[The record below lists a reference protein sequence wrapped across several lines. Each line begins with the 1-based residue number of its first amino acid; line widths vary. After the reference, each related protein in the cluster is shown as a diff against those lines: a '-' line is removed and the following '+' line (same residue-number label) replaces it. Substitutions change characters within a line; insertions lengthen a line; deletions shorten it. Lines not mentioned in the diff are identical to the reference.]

1 MGEGWEYSDMD
12 GRPPV
17 GIDRV
22 MEVLRGGP
30 FSISTSSSSEYR
42 DEPDILSLR

>member
-1 MGEGWEYSDMD
+1 MEGL
-12 GRPPV
+12 PPV

-22 MEVLRGGP
+22 IDDLRGGP

-42 DEPDILSLR
+42 DEVDVLPLR